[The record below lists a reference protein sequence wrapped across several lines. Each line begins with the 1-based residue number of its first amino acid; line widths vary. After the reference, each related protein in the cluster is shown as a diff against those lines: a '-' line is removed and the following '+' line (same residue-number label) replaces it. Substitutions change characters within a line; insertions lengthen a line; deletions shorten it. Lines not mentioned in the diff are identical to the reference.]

1 MPFLI
6 FISLCQDIRKSKGK
20 NRKFINRLSAVHI
33 FQKRIVIMEKTPN
46 RPICQSIRCLCSEF
60 LFYYYL
66 LLFIIIILWGNTP
79 GRHRYWKW
87 QRMLSGLRFI
97 CHLCQI
103 SCGSIRC
110 RAFIEML
117 FRSSFHE
124 AAVSN
129 IPCFSVISELVLP

>member
-1 MPFLI
+1 MI

-66 LLFIIIILWGNTP
+66 LLLYYEVTLPVVIAIENGSGCCLACGLSVIYVRFPADRSDVERLSRCFFGALST
-79 GRHRYWKW
+79 K
-87 QRMLSGLRFI
+87 QR
-97 CHLCQI
+97 
-103 SCGSIRC
+103 
-110 RAFIEML
+110 
-117 FRSSFHE
+117 
-124 AAVSN
+124 
-129 IPCFSVISELVLP
+129 SVISLVSL